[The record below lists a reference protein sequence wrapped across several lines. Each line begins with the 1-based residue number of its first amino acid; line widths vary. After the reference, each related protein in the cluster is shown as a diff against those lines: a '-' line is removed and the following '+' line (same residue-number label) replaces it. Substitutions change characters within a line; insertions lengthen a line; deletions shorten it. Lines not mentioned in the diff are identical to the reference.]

1 MTKRLTMLFVAMIVA
16 GCMAWGAQHVFYGV
30 VSDSMCGAKH
40 SRASAKAAA
49 CVKSCVAKGS
59 QYVLVS
65 RGKVYKVDPQD
76 KFADYAGKRV
86 RVHGTLSGDTI
97 TADTVSAPMR
107 HAMHHA
113 ATSGTGM

>member
-1 MTKRLTMLFVAMIVA
+1 MTKRLTMLFVAMIAV

-30 VSDSMCGAKH
+30 VSDSNCGAKH
-40 SRASAKAAA
+40 SRASAAATE
-49 CVKSCVAKGS
+49 CVKKCASGGA

-65 RGKVYKVDPQD
+65 RGQVYKLNPQD

-97 TADTVSAPMR
+97 TADTVSSPMR
-107 HAMHHA
+107 HHPAGA
-113 ATSGTGM
+113 AGTTGM